1 MTKRRSEAAQ
11 GFSLAFIDVM
21 ACGLGAVVLL
31 LVILEFREQL
41 TTDSDR
47 AIGTGTKSEEADR
60 QKEEELNAKLAS
72 LRKRT
77 SQLENEIVRLTLETT
92 SLNVVNQSL
101 AQNVSREKSR
111 SDALSSEV
119 KKDGNNLIGLNV
131 QGKRV
136 LIGLDISSSMVSEK
150 ISDAILY
157 NAGGLRIEKSA
168 KWEQAKFAASWVVKN
183 GPTTSEY
190 MIVTFNEETKQ
201 LSQRFESQRQSL
213 ERLNTELVSLEP
225 NGGSDFSAFFE
236 IVDRYEPDEIFLITD
251 GLPTKVRKSFS
262 SLAALTKACGV
273 RARSFVSGKC
283 REAMFVS
290 AVNNS
295 TALGR
300 TRLNTILLPLEGDP
314 RAAPLFWALTSQLGG
329 LTLTPDPKWR

>member
-101 AQNVSREKSR
+101 A
-111 SDALSSEV
+111 
-119 KKDGNNLIGLNV
+119 
-131 QGKRV
+131 
-136 LIGLDISSSMVSEK
+136 
-150 ISDAILY
+150 
-157 NAGGLRIEKSA
+157 
-168 KWEQAKFAASWVVKN
+168 
-183 GPTTSEY
+183 
-190 MIVTFNEETKQ
+190 
-201 LSQRFESQRQSL
+201 
-213 ERLNTELVSLEP
+213 
-225 NGGSDFSAFFE
+225 
-236 IVDRYEPDEIFLITD
+236 
-251 GLPTKVRKSFS
+251 
-262 SLAALTKACGV
+262 
-273 RARSFVSGKC
+273 
-283 REAMFVS
+283 
-290 AVNNS
+290 
-295 TALGR
+295 
-300 TRLNTILLPLEGDP
+300 
-314 RAAPLFWALTSQLGG
+314 
-329 LTLTPDPKWR
+329 